1 MNSSQIKSVPVIDV
15 FAGPGGLGEGFSA
28 LGHKEGR
35 QYFKIGL
42 SVEKEPSAHSTLELR
57 SFFRQFPAG
66 NVPED
71 YYAFIRGEIN
81 RDELYRRHS
90 EQVAIARNEAWCASL
105 GSGREFDDELDQKI
119 SRVIAGYNR
128 WILIGGPPC
137 QAYSVI
143 GRSRNTGVKDYRPEN
158 DERHYLYREYLR
170 IIARHRPAVFVMEN
184 VKGILSSQVQGRR
197 IFDSILSDLH
207 EPSSVFPQYSVSGPV
222 RYRIFS
228 LVKRPP
234 DPKNEDNN
242 NHAPEDF
249 IVECEKYG
257 IPQARHRVIL
267 IGIREDISGVTP
279 SVLPPESQAVHVEH
293 VLKGLPEL
301 RSGLSREADSASA
314 WKRRISQ
321 ALDRKWLRVAKKQW
335 GADLYGQLVEVLDNL
350 EPPTHDR
357 GTEYIPCKA
366 PVRGDLTWWYL
377 DPRLK
382 GICNHVSRGHMH
394 KDIHRYL
401 FASCFARQ
409 FNRSPK
415 LHDYPPDLLPEHKNA
430 KSGDFD
436 DRFRV
441 QLYGRPSTTITSHI
455 SKDGHYFIH
464 PDPYQCRSLTVREA
478 ARLQTFPDNYF
489 FSGNRTQQYTQ
500 VGNAVPPL
508 LAYKVASI
516 VKDFLEAVR

>member
-1 MNSSQIKSVPVIDV
+1 MSYPQKKPVPVIDV

-28 LGHKEGR
+28 LGRHESG

-42 SVEKEPSAHSTLELR
+42 SVEKDCSAHSTLELR
-57 SFFRQFPAG
+57 SFFRQFPFD

-71 YYAFIRGEIN
+71 YYAFLRCEIT
-81 RDELYRRHS
+81 RDELYRRHPEEAS
-90 EQVAIARNEAWCASL
+90 AAKDEAWHAAL
-105 GSGREFDDELDQKI
+105 GSGEEFDEELDRKI
-119 SRVIAGYNR
+119 SRIIAGHER
-128 WILIGGPPC
+128 WVLIGGPPC

-143 GRSRNTGVKDYRPEN
+143 GRSRNTGVKDYRPED
-158 DERHYLYREYLR
+158 DERHYLYIEYLR

-184 VKGILSSQVQGRR
+184 VKGILSSRVQGRR
-197 IFDSILSDLH
+197 IFDSILADLKS
-207 EPSSVFPQYSVSGPV
+207 PSSVFSRYSDTYPSQYK
-222 RYRIFS
+222 IFS
-228 LVKRPP
+228 LVMRPEG
-234 DPKNEDNN
+234 NGSL
-242 NHAPEDF
+242 APEDF

-267 IGIREDISGVTP
+267 LGIREDICGVTP
-279 SVLPPESQAVHVEH
+279 AILAPEHEVRVEDVLAE
-293 VLKGLPEL
+293 LPGL
-301 RSGLSREADSASA
+301 RSGLSREADSAST
-314 WKRRISQ
+314 WKRRIAQ
-321 ALDRKWLRVAKKQW
+321 ALDRKWLRVVKKQW
-335 GADLYGQLVEVLDNL
+335 GADLYGQLVEVLGNL
-350 EPPTHDR
+350 EAPVYDR
-357 GTEYIPCKA
+357 GAEYIPCKTH
-366 PVRGDLTWWYL
+366 VRGDLTWWYH

-516 VKDFLEAVR
+516 VKDFLDAVR